1 MTHYITHIQDILGN
15 NYLGIDIPVNSIQ
28 SFLKDFK
35 EIVGDED
42 YDKYTKLQINRD
54 RGDYH
59 ITVMNVADYNKL
71 SNELGI
77 DKFVNSLDKILKYD
91 IDDLQMLGI
100 GTATRNEN
108 RAYFIVCK
116 SDKLQ
121 AVRNRYGLS
130 PQDFHITIGFLNT
143 DIFGVRKNEVMK
155 KNGRFLK
162 LLSQEFYNNENWNFV
177 RKIGNFDLDVKS
189 DLIPVA
195 LDKSKIKFKCDGYF
209 IDITFLE
216 DGEKFWV
223 ATKYPINKDLPRL
236 PEAEIKKILKL
247 N

>member
-1 MTHYITHIQDILGN
+1 MIHYITHINDFLGDNYLGVKITSVQPFLDELKDILGEN
-15 NYLGIDIPVNSIQ
+15 
-28 SFLKDFK
+28 
-35 EIVGDED
+35 D
-42 YDKYTKLQINRD
+42 YNEYTKCQQDRD
-54 RGDYH
+54 HNSHH
-59 ITVMNVADYNKL
+59 ITVINVMEYNMLCK
-71 SNELGI
+71 EVGM
-77 DKFVNSLDKILKYD
+77 DKFVNSLDKIFKYG
-91 IDDLQMLGI
+91 IDDLKMMGI
-100 GTATRNEN
+100 GTAAKNEN

-116 SDKLQ
+116 SDKLD
-121 AVRNRYGLS
+121 AVRNRYGLT
-130 PQDFHITIGFLNT
+130 PRDLHITIGFKYK
-143 DIFGVRKNEVMK
+143 DVFGVRKNEVMK

-162 LLSQEFYNNENWNFV
+162 LLSQEFYNNENWNFIK
-177 RKIGNFDLDVKS
+177 KIGNFDLDVKS

-195 LDKSKIKFKCDGYF
+195 LDKSKMKFKCDGYF

>member
-15 NYLGIDIPVNSIQ
+15 NYLGIDIPVNTIQ
-28 SFLKDFK
+28 PFLKDFR
-35 EIVGDED
+35 EIVGED
-42 YDKYTKLQINRD
+42 DYNTYTKLQQERD
-54 RGDYH
+54 HGKYH
-59 ITVMNVADYNKL
+59 ITIINVMEYNMLCK
-71 SNELGI
+71 EVGM
-77 DKFVNSLDKILKYD
+77 DKFVNSLDKIFKYG
-91 IDDLQMLGI
+91 IDDLKMMGV
-100 GTATRNEN
+100 GTAAKNMD

-130 PQDFHITIGFLNT
+130 EQDFHITIGFNYK
-143 DIFGVRKNEVMK
+143 DVFGIRKNEIMK

-162 LLSQEFYNNENWNFV
+162 LLSQEFYNNENWNFIK
-177 RKIGNFDLDVKS
+177 KIGNFDLDVKS

-195 LDKSKIKFKCDGYF
+195 LDKSKMKFKCDGYF

-223 ATKYPINKDLPRL
+223 VTKYPINKDLPRL
-236 PEAEIKKILKL
+236 PETNIYKL
-247 N
+247 FGR

>member
-15 NYLGIDIPVNSIQ
+15 NYLGIDIPVNTIQ
-28 SFLKDFK
+28 PFLKDFR
-35 EIVGDED
+35 EIVGDDD
-42 YDKYTKLQINRD
+42 YEIYSELQIKRD

-71 SNELGI
+71 SNELGM
-77 DKFVNSLDKILKYD
+77 DKFVNSLDKIFKYG
-91 IDDLQMLGI
+91 IDDLKMMGV
-100 GTATRNEN
+100 GTAAKNMD

-130 PQDFHITIGFLNT
+130 EQDFHITIGFNYK
-143 DIFGVRKNEVMK
+143 DVFGVRKNEVMK

-162 LLSQEFYNNENWNFV
+162 LLSQEFYNNENWNFIK
-177 RKIGNFDLDVKS
+177 KIGNFDLDVKS

-195 LDKSKIKFKCDGYF
+195 LDKSKMKFKCDGYF

-223 ATKYPINKDLPRL
+223 VAKYPINKDLPRL
-236 PEAEIKKILKL
+236 PETNIYKL
-247 N
+247 FGR

>member
-1 MTHYITHIQDILGN
+1 MIHYITHINDFLGN
-15 NYLGIDIPVNSIQ
+15 NYLGVKITGIQ
-28 SFLKDFK
+28 TFLEEFK
-35 EIVGDED
+35 EILGEND
-42 YDKYTKLQINRD
+42 YDEYTKYQQERD
-54 RGDYH
+54 HNSHH
-59 ITVMNVADYNKL
+59 ITIINVMEYNMLCK
-71 SNELGI
+71 GI
-77 DKFVNSLDKILKYD
+77 GMDKFVNSLDKVFKYG
-91 IDDLQMLGI
+91 IDDLKMMGI
-100 GTATRNEN
+100 GTAAKNEN

-116 SDKLQ
+116 SDKLD
-121 AVRNRYGLS
+121 AVRTRYGLE
-130 PQDFHITIGFLNT
+130 QRDLHITLGFKYK
-143 DIFGVRKNEVMK
+143 DVFGVRKNEVMK

-162 LLSQEFYNNENWNFV
+162 LLSQEFYNNENWNFI
-177 RKIGNFDLDVKS
+177 RKIGNFDLDIKA

-209 IDITFLE
+209 IDISYLE

>member
-1 MTHYITHIQDILGN
+1 MIYYLGYIQDILGN
-15 NYLGIDIPVNSIQ
+15 NYLGIDIPVNTIQ
-28 SFLKDFK
+28 PFLKDFC
-35 EIVGDED
+35 EIVGED
-42 YDKYTKLQINRD
+42 DYNTYTKLQQERD
-54 RGDYH
+54 HGKYH
-59 ITVMNVADYNKL
+59 ITIINVMEYNMLCK
-71 SNELGI
+71 EVGM
-77 DKFVNSLDKILKYD
+77 DKFVNSLDKIFKYG
-91 IDDLQMLGI
+91 IDDLKMMGV
-100 GTATRNEN
+100 GTAAKNMD

-130 PQDFHITIGFLNT
+130 EQDFHITIGFNYK

-162 LLSQEFYNNENWNFV
+162 LLSQEFYNNENWNFIK
-177 RKIGNFDLDVKS
+177 KIGNFDLDVKS

-195 LDKSKIKFKCDGYF
+195 LDKSKMKFKCDGYF

-236 PEAEIKKILKL
+236 PETNIYKL
-247 N
+247 FGR